1 MANSIPVLL
10 ILMGL
15 TTLSGSSQPA
25 GFAQQPIQSHIVPL
39 KTFPRDHRFET
50 VSGDPTKSG
59 ALYVIRIHSEV
70 GYIIMPHTHPEDENI
85 TVLKG
90 SWALGM
96 GDRFNP
102 AALETMEVGTY
113 GFVAKKMAH
122 FGFSRTEAIVQVHG
136 IGPFRTTWVTPIYA
150 LTDEGVLL
158 STSAADPGRPTS
170 TVPPGCF
177 ALKLGSHASGSYG
190 EGVVIGAECTPGQ
203 LTQYRIEAAN
213 GERFWAVRGELTTP

>member
-1 MANSIPVLL
+1 MANSISMLL
-10 ILMGL
+10 ILVGWA
-15 TTLSGSSQPA
+15 TLPCTSQQAHLAPQPVPA
-25 GFAQQPIQSHIVPL
+25 HVMPL
-39 KTFPRDHRFET
+39 KTFPRDHRFAT

-59 ALYVIRIHSEV
+59 ALYVIRIHSEA

-102 AALETMEVGTY
+102 DALETMEVGAY
-113 GFVAKKMAH
+113 GLVPKKMIH

-136 IGPFRTTWVTPIYA
+136 IGPFTTTWVTPLYA
-150 LTDEGVLL
+150 LTEQGVLL
-158 STSAADPGRPTS
+158 STSAAEPGRPKS
-170 TVPPGCF
+170 IFPPGCF
-177 ALKLGSHASGSYG
+177 DLKLGSHVSSTYG

-203 LTQYRIEAAN
+203 LTQYRIQEPN
-213 GERFWAVRGELTTP
+213 GELFWAVREKLTTP

>member
-1 MANSIPVLL
+1 MAKSIPMLL
-10 ILMGL
+10 ILAGL
-15 TTLSGSSQPA
+15 ATLSGRSQQA
-25 GFAQQPIQSHIVPL
+25 GLARPPVQSHIVPL
-39 KTFPRDHRFET
+39 KKFPRDHRFET

-85 TVLKG
+85 TVVKG

-102 AALETMEVGTY
+102 DALETMEVGTY
-113 GFVAKKMAH
+113 GLVAKRMAH

-136 IGPFRTTWVTPIYA
+136 MGPFTTTWITPVYE

-177 ALKLGSHASGSYG
+177 ALKLGSHASGTYG
-190 EGVVIGAECTPGQ
+190 EGVVIGAQCTPGQ
-203 LTQYRIEAAN
+203 LTQYRIEEPN
-213 GERFWAVRGELTTP
+213 GERFWAVREKLTTP